1 MSDFDLFQIGVV
13 ESPVSDR
20 RLMSP
25 QGVPAKVH
33 LFSEYADGLYLIEE
47 NTHIWITGWLEDA
60 DRERLQIVRP
70 NYRPS
75 HRRRGVFGLRST
87 TRPNSLVS
95 TPARVLSVSGTTL
108 ELEALDFIDGTPV
121 VDVRRYAPTNDI
133 IFSARGARDRYVLD
147 KEDATW
153 LSELEAEAGHFHGA
167 ITGGVIAG
175 ARLVQYVT
183 IEWDILP
190 KDPELRIAVGS
201 DAESA
206 ILIDAVQALT
216 GATFGSGRL
225 RAMSDAGIRFEYQKH
240 RLTALP
246 HACVRAERE
255 NLRRRPFEELFV
267 IREEAG

>member
-1 MSDFDLFQIGVV
+1 MSDFDLYQIGVV

-33 LFSEYADGLYLIEE
+33 LFSEYTDGLYLIEE

-87 TRPNSLVS
+87 TRPNSLIS
-95 TPARVLSVSGTTL
+95 TPARLLSVSGATL

-121 VDVRRYAPTNDI
+121 IDIRRYAPTNDI
-133 IFSARGARDRYVLD
+133 IFAARGARDRYVLD

-153 LSELEAEAGHFHGA
+153 LSELETEAGHFHGA

-175 ARLVQYVT
+175 ARLVQHVA

-190 KDPELRIAVGS
+190 KDDELRIAAGPDS
-201 DAESA
+201 ESA
-206 ILIDAVQALT
+206 VVIDAVQALT

-225 RAMSDAGIRFEYQKH
+225 RAMPEAGVRFDYQKR

-246 HACVRAERE
+246 RACVQTERE
-255 NLRRRPFEELFV
+255 NLRRRPIDEIFE
-267 IREEAG
+267 INEEE

>member
-1 MSDFDLFQIGVV
+1 VSDFDLYQIGVV

-47 NTHIWITGWLEDA
+47 NTHLWITGWLEDA

-70 NYRPS
+70 NYRPT
-75 HRRRGVFGLRST
+75 HRRRGIFGLRST
-87 TRPNSLVS
+87 TRPNSLAS
-95 TPARVLSVSGTTL
+95 TPARLLSVSGTTL
-108 ELEALDFIDGTPV
+108 EFEALDFIDGTPV

-133 IFSARGARDRYVLD
+133 VFSARGARDRYVLD
-147 KEDATW
+147 KEDPTW
-153 LSELEAEAGHFHGA
+153 LGELETEAGHFHGA

-175 ARLVQYVT
+175 ARLVQYIA

-190 KDPELRIAVGS
+190 KDPELRIAAGS
-201 DAESA
+201 DVQSA

-216 GATFGSGRL
+216 GATFGTGRL
-225 RAMSDAGIRFEYQKH
+225 RAGSEPGIHFEYQKR

-246 HACVRAERE
+246 HPCVQAERE
-255 NLRRRPFEELFV
+255 NLRRRPFEELF
-267 IREEAG
+267 ILHEEE

>member
-1 MSDFDLFQIGVV
+1 VSDFDLYQIGVV

>member
-1 MSDFDLFQIGVV
+1 VSDFDLIQIGVV

-47 NTHIWITGWLEDA
+47 NTHLWITGWLEDA

-75 HRRRGVFGLRST
+75 HRRRGIFGLRST

-95 TPARVLSVSGTTL
+95 TPARLLSVSGTTL

-121 VDVRRYAPTNDI
+121 VDVKRYAPTNDI
-133 IFSARGARDRYVLD
+133 IFAARGARDNYVLD

-167 ITGGVIAG
+167 ISGGVIAG
-175 ARLVQYVT
+175 ARLVQHIA

-201 DAESA
+201 DRESA
-206 ILIDAVQALT
+206 SVVDAVQALT

-225 RAMSDAGIRFEYQKH
+225 RASPESGICFEYQTR

-246 HACVRAERE
+246 KPCVHLERE
-255 NLRRRPFEELFV
+255 NLRRRPFDELFV
-267 IREEAG
+267 VHEEG

>member
-1 MSDFDLFQIGVV
+1 VSDFELYQIGVV

-20 RLMSP
+20 RLMSL

-47 NTHIWITGWLEDA
+47 NTYVWITGWLEDA

-70 NYRPS
+70 NYQPS

-95 TPARVLSVSGTTL
+95 TPARLLSVNGTTL

-121 VDVRRYAPTNDI
+121 VDIKRYAPTNDI

-147 KEDATW
+147 KEDASW
-153 LSELEAEAGHFHGA
+153 LSELEVEAGHFHGA
-167 ITGGVIAG
+167 ISGGVIAG
-175 ARLVQYVT
+175 ARLVQHVAV
-183 IEWDILP
+183 EWDILP
-190 KDPELRIAVGS
+190 KDPELRIVAGS

-225 RAMSDAGIRFEYQKH
+225 RASSESGIRFEYLKH

-246 HACVRAERE
+246 HACVQLELE
-255 NLRRRPFEELFV
+255 NLRRRPFDELFEIHEEL
-267 IREEAG
+267 

>member
-1 MSDFDLFQIGVV
+1 VSDFDFYQIGVV

-33 LFSEYADGLYLIEE
+33 LFSEYVDGLYLIEE

-70 NYRPS
+70 NYQPS
-75 HRRRGVFGLRST
+75 HRRRGIFGLRST
-87 TRPNSLVS
+87 TRPNSLIS
-95 TPARVLSVSGTTL
+95 TPARLLSVSGTTL

-147 KEDATW
+147 KEDANW
-153 LSELEAEAGHFHGA
+153 LSELEVEAGHFHGA
-167 ITGGVIAG
+167 INGGVIAG
-175 ARLVQYVT
+175 ARLVQHVA
-183 IEWDILP
+183 IDWDILP
-190 KDPELRIAVGS
+190 KDPGLHVAVGP
-201 DAESA
+201 DPESA
-206 ILIDAVQALT
+206 IVIDAVQALT

-225 RAMSDAGIRFEYQKH
+225 RAMADGGIRFEYQRH
-240 RLTALP
+240 RLTAFP
-246 HACVRAERE
+246 EPCVQTEHE
-255 NLRRRPFEELFV
+255 NLRRRPFDEIFV
-267 IREEAG
+267 IHEEAE